1 MNPANLCYVFGAG
14 APPATVPE
22 IPDETLVIAADGGFA
37 YTKSVG
43 ITADVVIGDFDSLE
57 GSGQSVIYSPHIIRL
72 PLQKDETDM
81 LAALKHGLGEGCT
94 VFHIYGGTGKRL
106 DHTLANI
113 QCLTFLVNRGARG
126 FLYDNDTV
134 VTAMTGEDRLKKRAK
149 GVISVFAIGGPAEG
163 VCLRGLRY
171 GLENAQMTG
180 EFPIGVSNEFIGEEA
195 YIKVVR
201 GTLLLVYPVL

>member
-1 MNPANLCYVFGAG
+1 V
-14 APPATVPE
+14 
-22 IPDETLVIAADGGFA
+22 AADGGFA

-43 ITADVVIGDFDSLE
+43 IAADVVIGDFDSLE
-57 GSGQSVIYSPHIIRL
+57 GVGQGGIRSPQIIRL
-72 PLQKDETDM
+72 PIQKDETDM

-126 FLYDNDTV
+126 YLYDNDTV
-134 VTAMTGEDRLKKRAK
+134 VTVMAGETKLEKRAK

-171 GLENAQMTG
+171 GLEDARLTG
-180 EFPIGVSNEFIGEEA
+180 EFPLGVSNEFIGKAA
-195 YIKVVR
+195 YIKVER
-201 GTLLLVYPVL
+201 GTLLLVYPRVL